1 MTIDKRDMHKEKF
14 MIYRRDAKKGEATYS
29 PKSHS
34 APHWAWRNG
43 HRGTA
48 STRRMME
55 PMKPSLTK
63 PGTKAVIMAEEPSV
77 WISRRSGSGF
87 LMMNF

>member
-1 MTIDKRDMHKEKF
+1 MLKEKF

-34 APHWAWRNG
+34 APHFEG
-43 HRGTA
+43 HYVEG
-48 STRRMME
+48 ME
-55 PMKPSLTK
+55 EWTSWYC
-63 PGTKAVIMAEEPSV
+63 GTKAVTMVEEPSV
-77 WISRRSGSGF
+77 GISRRSGSDF

>member
-1 MTIDKRDMHKEKF
+1 MHKEKF

-29 PKSHS
+29 PKS
-34 APHWAWRNG
+34 AWKNG

-48 STRRMME
+48 STRGMTANT
-55 PMKPSLTK
+55 KQSLTK
-63 PGTKAVIMAEEPSV
+63 HGTKAVTMVEEPSV
-77 WISRRSGSGF
+77 WISRRSGSDF